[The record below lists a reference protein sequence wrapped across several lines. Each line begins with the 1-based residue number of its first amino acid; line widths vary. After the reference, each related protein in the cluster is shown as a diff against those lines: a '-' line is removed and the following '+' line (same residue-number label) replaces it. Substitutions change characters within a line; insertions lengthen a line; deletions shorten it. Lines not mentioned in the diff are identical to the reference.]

1 MQQQQGFAMP
11 TELQWHS
18 VIDWVNSFND
28 SHCLLVSAFAD
39 LVDGVALCHL
49 VGMIVCSP
57 EDQLQMKL
65 LINYDSNGDKE
76 LQY

>member
-1 MQQQQGFAMP
+1 MP

-18 VIDWVNSFND
+18 VIDWINSFND
-28 SHCLLVSAFAD
+28 SHCLLVSSFSD

-57 EDQLQMKL
+57 ED
-65 LINYDSNGDKE
+65 
-76 LQY
+76 